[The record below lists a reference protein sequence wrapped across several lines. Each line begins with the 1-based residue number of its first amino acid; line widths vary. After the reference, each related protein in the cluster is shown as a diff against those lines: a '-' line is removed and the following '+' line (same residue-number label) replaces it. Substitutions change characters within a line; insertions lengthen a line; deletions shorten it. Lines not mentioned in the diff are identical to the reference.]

1 MKFISVVLLG
11 FFTFFMSC
19 RELPEQINSPFQE
32 NWSGDYQG
40 AENGTF
46 TFKITPQ
53 GNIVGSKISTSNN
66 YSEEFLGYIFADGEF
81 SCNTRNGFLFKG
93 KITDVNAKIYS
104 GNWTPIIS
112 TIRLF
117 KELSLLRRIKSKFLK
132 KIKTAQNFERFIFYI
147 SLSA

>member
-11 FFTFFMSC
+11 FFTFFISC
-19 RELPEQINSPFQE
+19 RELPEQINSPFQG

-46 TFKITPQ
+46 TFKITSE
-53 GNIVGSKISTSNN
+53 GNIVGSKISTSKN

-93 KITDVNAKIYS
+93 KNCRCKC
-104 GNWTPIIS
+104 
-112 TIRLF
+112 
-117 KELSLLRRIKSKFLK
+117 
-132 KIKTAQNFERFIFYI
+132 
-147 SLSA
+147 

>member
-1 MKFISVVLLG
+1 MKFISVVLLS

-19 RELPEQINSPFQE
+19 RELPEQINSPFQG

-40 AENGTF
+40 AENGTL
-46 TFKITPQ
+46 TFKITSE
-53 GNIVGSKISTSNN
+53 GNIVGSKISTSKN

-104 GNWTPIIS
+104 GNWT
-112 TIRLF
+112 
-117 KELSLLRRIKSKFLK
+117 
-132 KIKTAQNFERFIFYI
+132 QNFNNTPFQGTFTFKKN
-147 SLSA
+147 